1 MTFSGNDPIGML
13 VYDYSIDPDNIKV
26 NTDLISGLYQ
36 TWILFNIGFDDG
48 TNS

>member
-36 TWILFNIGFDDG
+36 TWILFNIEFDDG